1 MASRITDFFARKNA
15 NSTTSNTAIP
25 VLPDVNDREM
35 PNPDSS
41 TKKRVLKLATVKRW
55 INEDLAK
62 DNGSIWMHYE
72 ANKQEHV
79 ENLYCKICQKYKEQI
94 CTMKDFSYA
103 WINGS
108 KNLKL
113 SNAKD
118 HANSKCHIRAF
129 RLHANEVRACTG
141 ESLQLPEKL
150 IPGLKQPTVIEGFV
164 QMSDIMKEQIKK
176 KFELAYFVAKKELP
190 FTMYEDL
197 VTLEKHH
204 GVDIGNAYVNRI
216 ECADFIDYHG
226 EYLSKT
232 LTNDL
237 KEAKF
242 YSVLTDGT
250 TDCSVTEKELVY
262 VLYFN
267 PKQTGENIGVKLAFL
282 CLKDVKKADAPGIKS
297 VIESS
302 FASLGITNNELYS
315 KLVGFGADGASVNSG
330 DKNGVKALLQEK
342 SPWLIFQWCVAH
354 RLELALKDALQPT
367 FFKQVDQMLTRL
379 HSFYSKSPKKL
390 HELKS
395 LHELLKNTFDFVEGS
410 LKPKRASG
418 TRWISFKLAALRLVL
433 DKFGIYLT
441 HLENLAEQEGN
452 AEIVGYLRRWKT
464 SQMLLH
470 IAFFIDVLTPAAELS
485 KIYQEEDIDIV
496 SATSALN
503 RTKHKLELYSN
514 LRLQDLP
521 ATKYLLSKVDKQGG
535 THTYQGIEFSSI
547 QFERELELLK
557 AKKNIITEAVC
568 ACISTR
574 LDDSGS
580 PTLQDI
586 AVVLNI
592 ESWTARASLPQEDE
606 SDDGNDS
613 NKENSSHK
621 FNEDSF
627 DVEIIRLFE
636 HFQPVLDNA
645 DVKCPCT
652 EVVAEWHDLLTYI
665 INYLQPNK
673 HNYKKTW
680 KFVFLSSYAKSKW
693 KNILTLV
700 ELLFSIPVSNA
711 KLERMFSNMQ
721 RAKVDSRCSLGEQRL
736 THLLRIKEEGPELG
750 TFDVTPVVELWFN
763 SKVRRPNQ
771 NKRKQYKQRKQ
782 KSKKYYDNDNYTNL
796 FSLIDNTDN
805 SSTEESDDVID
816 VSVEEMD

>member
-113 SNAKD
+113 SIECKR
-118 HANSKCHIRAF
+118 SCKF
-129 RLHANEVRACTG
+129 EVSHSG
-141 ESLQLPEKL
+141 
-150 IPGLKQPTVIEGFV
+150 IPITRKR
-164 QMSDIMKEQIKK
+164 DIMKEQIKK

-262 VLYFN
+262 VL
-267 PKQTGENIGVKLAFL
+267 
-282 CLKDVKKADAPGIKS
+282 
-297 VIESS
+297 

-485 KIYQEEDIDIV
+485 NIYQEEDIDIV

-557 AKKNIITEAVC
+557 AKKE
-568 ACISTR
+568 
-574 LDDSGS
+574 
-580 PTLQDI
+580 
-586 AVVLNI
+586 
-592 ESWTARASLPQEDE
+592 
-606 SDDGNDS
+606 
-613 NKENSSHK
+613 
-621 FNEDSF
+621 
-627 DVEIIRLFE
+627 
-636 HFQPVLDNA
+636 
-645 DVKCPCT
+645 
-652 EVVAEWHDLLTYI
+652 
-665 INYLQPNK
+665 K
-673 HNYKKTW
+673 HNY
-680 KFVFLSSYAKSKW
+680 
-693 KNILTLV
+693 
-700 ELLFSIPVSNA
+700 
-711 KLERMFSNMQ
+711 
-721 RAKVDSRCSLGEQRL
+721 
-736 THLLRIKEEGPELG
+736 
-750 TFDVTPVVELWFN
+750 
-763 SKVRRPNQ
+763 
-771 NKRKQYKQRKQ
+771 
-782 KSKKYYDNDNYTNL
+782 
-796 FSLIDNTDN
+796 
-805 SSTEESDDVID
+805 
-816 VSVEEMD
+816 

>member
-1 MASRITDFFARKNA
+1 MEKIMQIRSVTFGHSDYMQTR
-15 NSTTSNTAIP
+15 
-25 VLPDVNDREM
+25 
-35 PNPDSS
+35 
-41 TKKRVLKLATVKRW
+41 LA
-55 INEDLAK
+55 LA
-62 DNGSIWMHYE
+62 
-72 ANKQEHV
+72 
-79 ENLYCKICQKYKEQI
+79 L
-94 CTMKDFSYA
+94 
-103 WINGS
+103 
-108 KNLKL
+108 
-113 SNAKD
+113 
-118 HANSKCHIRAF
+118 
-129 RLHANEVRACTG
+129 G

-433 DKFGIYLT
+433 S

-485 KIYQEEDIDIV
+485 KIYQEGDIDIV

-592 ESWTARASLPQEDE
+592 ESWMARASLPQEDE

-621 FNEDSF
+621 FNEGSF

-636 HFQPVLDNA
+636 HFQPVLAKQAQLQEN
-645 DVKCPCT
+645 V
-652 EVVAEWHDLLTYI
+652 EVCFSVILCKIKMEEHPY
-665 INYLQPNK
+665 
-673 HNYKKTW
+673 
-680 KFVFLSSYAKSKW
+680 
-693 KNILTLV
+693 LTLV

-750 TFDVTPVVELWFN
+750 TFDVTPVVELWLN

-771 NKRKQYKQRKQ
+771 NKRKKYKQRKQ

-796 FSLIDNTDN
+796 FSLIDNTDS

-816 VSVEEMD
+816 VSVEDMD